1 MSARWRVVRFHRT
14 RWRLVGVRA
23 AWLQQ
28 RWVRRG
34 MIAAVSAMTLGALCT
49 YAVPGAVRW
58 FEAHPYFAITSI
70 AVQGQRRLSRDEV
83 LRDAGVQRGMSIWD
97 IDPTTVQLRLEQ
109 HEWIRSARVRRLWPN
124 GLRIAVHERRPVAIV
139 RLDTFDYVDRTGH
152 VLGPLRAGDSWDFPI
167 ITGLEDSYAQEF
179 TPIGMRRALRLLRRC
194 ERLSCFDGVSEV
206 HVDARRGVTVFP
218 LRTAVA
224 VVLGWG
230 SWRQKLARSA
240 RVLAAWKGQEERL
253 AAVDVSFRDLV
264 VVKLR
269 ADAHP
274 AAVRDPK
281 HRVRV

>member
-1 MSARWRVVRFHRT
+1 MTDRWRVARFHLAWR
-14 RWRLVGVRA
+14 RLVGVPA

-34 MIAAVSAMTLGALCT
+34 MIAATCAMLLAAVCG
-49 YAVPGAVRW
+49 YAIPAAVRW
-58 FEAHPYFAITSI
+58 FEVHPYFAITTI

-97 IDPTTVQLRLEQ
+97 VDPTAMQLRLEQ
-109 HEWIRSARVRRLWPN
+109 HEWIRWARVRRLWPD

-139 RLDTFDYVDRTGH
+139 RLETFNYVDRTGH
-152 VLGPLRAGDSWDFPI
+152 VLGPLRANDSWDFPI
-167 ITGLEDSYAQEF
+167 ITGLEDSHAQEF
-179 TPIGMRRALRLLRRC
+179 APVGMRRALRLLRRC
-194 ERLSCFDGVSEV
+194 KRLSCFDGVSEV

-269 ADAHP
+269 TDAHP